1 MKVSL
6 RKAAM
11 VLMIAI
17 SGLSFS
23 DDDRTGFLSNMREL
37 KEISDIMD
45 VIQDSYVENANAHKN
60 KEEKNKKTPQAAQK
74 STKVTKKSL
83 MQGALKGML
92 ESLDDP
98 HSVYFTSEE
107 LRSFQEDI
115 KGKYVGVG
123 MVIQKKVGEP
133 LTVVS
138 PIEDGPA
145 YKAGIKPKDQ
155 IVEIDGE
162 STYNLTSEEASKR
175 LKGKANTSV
184 KVKVYREANKL
195 TKVFELKRETIELKY
210 VKSKML
216 EGGIGYLRLTQFGD
230 NVYPDMKK
238 ALEGLQAKGMKALI
252 LDLRSNPGGELGQS
266 IKIASMFIEKG
277 KIVSTR
283 QKKGEETVYSREGK
297 YFGNFPMVVL
307 IHGGSA
313 SASEI
318 VSGALKDYK
327 RATLIGEKTFG
338 KGSVQTLLPLPD
350 GDGIKITIA
359 KYYTPNGI
367 SIDGTGIE
375 PDKKVEDKDYYL
387 ISDGTITNIDENQQK
402 ENKKEIIKEVKGEKA
417 AKEVDTHKDIQLE
430 AAIKFL
436 NTPTQKN
443 TPSPKK

>member
-17 SGLSFS
+17 SGVSFS

-307 IHGGSA
+307 INGGSA

-327 RATLIGEKTFG
+327 RATLIGEKSFG

>member
-283 QKKGEETVYSREGK
+283 QKKGEETVYAREGK

-307 IHGGSA
+307 INGGSA

-327 RATLIGEKTFG
+327 RATLIGEKSFG

>member
-1 MKVSL
+1 MKVNL
-6 RKAAM
+6 KKAAM

-60 KEEKNKKTPQAAQK
+60 KEEKNKKTPQGAEK

-98 HSVYFTSEE
+98 HSVYFTKEE
-107 LRSFQEDI
+107 LSSFQEDI

-184 KVKVYREANKL
+184 KVKVYRETNKL

-238 ALEGLQAKGMKALI
+238 ALEGLQAKGMRALI

-283 QKKGEETVYSREGK
+283 QKKGEETVYSR
-297 YFGNFPMVVL
+297 
-307 IHGGSA
+307 
-313 SASEI
+313 
-318 VSGALKDYK
+318 
-327 RATLIGEKTFG
+327 
-338 KGSVQTLLPLPD
+338 
-350 GDGIKITIA
+350 
-359 KYYTPNGI
+359 
-367 SIDGTGIE
+367 
-375 PDKKVEDKDYYL
+375 
-387 ISDGTITNIDENQQK
+387 
-402 ENKKEIIKEVKGEKA
+402 
-417 AKEVDTHKDIQLE
+417 
-430 AAIKFL
+430 
-436 NTPTQKN
+436 
-443 TPSPKK
+443 

>member
-1 MKVSL
+1 MKVTL
-6 RKAAM
+6 KKAAAI
-11 VLMIAI
+11 LMIVI
-17 SGLSFS
+17 SSLSFTE
-23 DDDRTGFLSNMREL
+23 DDRRGFLSNMREL

-45 VIQDSYVENANAHKN
+45 VIQDTYVENANAQKN
-60 KEEKNKKTPQAAQK
+60 KEEKNKNSIRKNTG
-74 STKVTKKSL
+74 VTKKSL
-83 MQGALKGML
+83 MQGALRGML

-98 HSVYFTSEE
+98 HSVYFTKEE
-107 LRSFQEDI
+107 MRSFQEDI

-138 PIEDGPA
+138 PVEDGPA
-145 YKAGIKPKDQ
+145 YKAGIKPKDK

-175 LKGKANTSV
+175 LKGKANTTV
-184 KVKVYREANKL
+184 KVKVFREVNKM

-216 EGGIGYLRLTQFGD
+216 DGGIGYLRLTQFGD

-238 ALEGLQAKGMKALI
+238 ALENLQAKGMKGLI
-252 LDLRSNPGGELGQS
+252 FDLRSNPGGELGQS

-283 QKKGEETVYSREGK
+283 QKKGEESVYTREGK

-307 IHGGSA
+307 INGGSA

-318 VSGALKDYK
+318 VSGALKDHK

-359 KYYTPNGI
+359 KYYTPNGV

-387 ISDGTITNIDENQQK
+387 ISDGIITNIDENKQK

-417 AKEVDTHKDIQLE
+417 AKGVDTHKDIQLE
-430 AAIKFL
+430 AGIKTL
-436 NTPTQKN
+436 KEMLQK
-443 TPSPKK
+443 K

>member
-1 MKVSL
+1 
-6 RKAAM
+6 M

-307 IHGGSA
+307 INGGSA

-327 RATLIGEKTFG
+327 RATLIGEKSFG

>member
-17 SGLSFS
+17 SGVSFS

-277 KIVSTR
+277 KIVSTK

-307 IHGGSA
+307 INGGSA

-327 RATLIGEKTFG
+327 RATLIGEKSFG